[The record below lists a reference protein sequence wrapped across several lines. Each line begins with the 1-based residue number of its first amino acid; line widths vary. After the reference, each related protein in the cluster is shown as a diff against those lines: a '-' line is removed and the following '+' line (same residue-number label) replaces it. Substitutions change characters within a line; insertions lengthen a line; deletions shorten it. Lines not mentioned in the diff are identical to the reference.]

1 MKKTVFIISC
11 ILALVGI
18 AIACTPAQ
26 PKNQSEVDSLKQWE
40 SFKLPP
46 VHIKNDYPEEE
57 GSKLYFSIVK
67 EPQEFIHAEIRKVL
81 DKL

>member
-26 PKNQSEVDSLKQWE
+26 PKNQSEVDSLKQ
-40 SFKLPP
+40 
-46 VHIKNDYPEEE
+46 
-57 GSKLYFSIVK
+57 
-67 EPQEFIHAEIRKVL
+67 
-81 DKL
+81 